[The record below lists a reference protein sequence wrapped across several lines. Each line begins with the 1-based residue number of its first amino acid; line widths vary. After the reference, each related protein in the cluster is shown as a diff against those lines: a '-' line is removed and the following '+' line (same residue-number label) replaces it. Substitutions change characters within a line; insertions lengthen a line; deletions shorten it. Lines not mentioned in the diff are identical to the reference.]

1 MYVCKFKKLNVT
13 NAKKDWPLLV
23 FDIFVKSDRH
33 IYTEWVTFPL
43 WTAPLLC
50 IDEGQQKLWYMVY
63 QTCYLKQKLGGQNQP
78 PFLKATIFLTSLV
91 GLSWKRQLEHLLTKL
106 PQNPTSAH
114 IGPGKKHLL
123 TWPQNPTS
131 AAFHL
136 LSSQTASS
144 TRCLASTTSEY
155 INIKSLFGSLQ
166 M

>member
-1 MYVCKFKKLNVT
+1 MQKKTDLCSSLIFLSNQTDHIHRMSNISTLNCPPAVYWWRT
-13 NAKKDWPLLV
+13 TETLVYGLPDLLSRKK
-23 FDIFVKSDRH
+23 
-33 IYTEWVTFPL
+33 
-43 WTAPLLC
+43 
-50 IDEGQQKLWYMVY
+50 
-63 QTCYLKQKLGGQNQP
+63 NQP